1 MSLQARAQT
10 LVTQL
15 NDIHDQI
22 EQTFVELKTFENLR
36 QHEISA
42 IPKRLE
48 VCFCRIIVWNGSDN
62 KCVHL
67 YYTAHQKLHY

>member
-1 MSLQARAQT
+1 MVNAGLLLFIQARAQT

-22 EQTFVELKTFENLR
+22 EQTYVELKTFENLR
-36 QHEISA
+36 QHEVTA

-48 VCFCRIIVWNGSDN
+48 V
-62 KCVHL
+62 
-67 YYTAHQKLHY
+67 